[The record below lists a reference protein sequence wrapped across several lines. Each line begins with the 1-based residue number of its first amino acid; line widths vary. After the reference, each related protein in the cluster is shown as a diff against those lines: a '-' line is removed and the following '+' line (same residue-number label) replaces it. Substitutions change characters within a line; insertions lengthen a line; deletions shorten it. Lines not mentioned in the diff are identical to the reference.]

1 MSTDGADSGLR
12 DDNEC
17 RSADLISREGSIR
30 AGEKIQQGGI
40 DMKTNIG
47 LSEEQCGGVAKILN
61 TLLSDEY
68 LLYTKS
74 RNYHWNVLGPQF
86 NDLHKFFEE
95 QYTELTQIVD
105 DTAERARALG
115 AWALGTL
122 TEFSQQA
129 RLSEH
134 PGQYP
139 RAREMI
145 ANLLADHEAIIRQLR
160 TDLET
165 CAEKYHD
172 MGTSDFLTG
181 LMEKHE
187 KMAWMLRAFLQA
199 ESV

>member
-1 MSTDGADSGLR
+1 
-12 DDNEC
+12 
-17 RSADLISREGSIR
+17 
-30 AGEKIQQGGI
+30 
-40 DMKTNIG
+40 MKTNIG

-115 AWALGTL
+115 ARALGTL
-122 TEFSQQA
+122 TEFSQHA
-129 RLSEH
+129 RLKEH
-134 PGQYP
+134 PDQYP
-139 RAREMI
+139 NARQMI
-145 ANLLADHEAIIRQLR
+145 ANLLADHETIIRQLR